1 MNLPS
6 DQIETDQPVA
16 PLVQWMERPPLRM
29 GASGVSATAAS
40 AFVLGAATAVA
51 TLALMHW
58 LGPRREVA
66 PTWRWGRGGV

>member
-1 MNLPS
+1 MTLHPDEITS
-6 DQIETDQPVA
+6 DEPVA

-40 AFVLGAATAVA
+40 AFVLGAATAVV

-58 LGPRREVA
+58 MGPRRE
-66 PTWRWGRGGV
+66 PPPWRWGQTRH

>member
-1 MNLPS
+1 MTLHL
-6 DQIETDQPVA
+6 DEIDTDQPVA

-40 AFVLGAATAVA
+40 AFFLGAATAVA

-58 LGPRREVA
+58 LGPRREA
-66 PTWRWGRGGV
+66 PPWRWGQTRH